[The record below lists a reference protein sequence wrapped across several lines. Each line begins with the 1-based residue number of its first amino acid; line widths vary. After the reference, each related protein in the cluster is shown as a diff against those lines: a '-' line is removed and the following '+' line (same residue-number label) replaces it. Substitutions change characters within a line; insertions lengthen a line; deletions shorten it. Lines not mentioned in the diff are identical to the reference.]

1 MAVPV
6 FNRFPRRS
14 AAATALALALAA
26 SACHKKSADSDA
38 ATDPAAGDTTKAGSL
53 ALPVVGQPVR
63 EGDLVLTVDATGQIQ
78 SAATATLEA
87 QASGVVTAVL
97 VHAGDKVTAGEALVR
112 IDSVPL
118 LLDVETA
125 QASVEKAQVDYRNI
139 IEPDSAGTGKAPSD
153 ARRQYA
159 MAQSGL
165 TAAQVALDKA
175 RLALRN
181 AVVTAPF
188 DGVIESVSVAAGDHV
203 GAGTQVASIVD
214 MTHLVVNA
222 RVLEHDIPLVTVG
235 GDAYVT
241 VAARPDHPVRGTIA
255 ALLPVVDSTLHLG
268 NALIR
273 VTGDGVLR
281 PGMYVD
287 VRLEA
292 TRLHG
297 RVIVPTKAII
307 ERDDRPLVFVDHHNE
322 ADWVYINPGRSNGL
336 ETEVLPDSGTGL
348 IPLKAGDTV
357 LTEGQLTLTHQAP
370 IRLIAT
376 QDTTQQP

>member
-1 MAVPV
+1 MTVPV
-6 FNRFPRRS
+6 FNSLSRRC
-14 AAATALALALAA
+14 AVAATLALALGT
-26 SACHKKSADSDA
+26 SACHKKSDDTATA
-38 ATDPAAGDTTKAGSL
+38 ADPAAGDTTKAGSL

-78 SAATATLEA
+78 SQATATLQA
-87 QASGVVTAVL
+87 QAAGVVTAVL
-97 VHAGDKVTAGEALVR
+97 VQAGDKVTAGQPLAR

-118 LLDVETA
+118 LLDVQTA
-125 QASVEKAQVDYRNI
+125 QAQVNAAEVNYRNI
-139 IEPDSAGTGKAPSD
+139 IEPDSAGTGVAPSQ
-153 ARRQYA
+153 ARRDYA
-159 MAQSGL
+159 LAQSGL
-165 TAAQVALDKA
+165 AAARVALEKA
-175 RLALRN
+175 ELTLRN

-188 DGVIESVSVAAGDHV
+188 DGVIESVSIAAGDHIA
-203 GAGTQVASIVD
+203 AGTQVAAIVD
-214 MTHLVVNA
+214 MTHLMVNA
-222 RVLEHDIPLVTVG
+222 KVLEHDIPLVTVG
-235 GDAYVT
+235 GDAYIT

-292 TRLHG
+292 TRLHH
-297 RVIVPTKAII
+297 RIIVPAKAII
-307 ERDDRPLVFVDHHNE
+307 ERDDRPLVFVDNNNE
-322 ADWVYINPGRSNGL
+322 ADWVYINPGRTNGL
-336 ETEVLPDSGTGL
+336 ETEVLPDSGTGQ
-348 IPLKAGDTV
+348 IPLKPGDIV

-376 QDTTQQP
+376 QDSIQP